1 MINQRGGVWTV
12 VLVIL
17 VVIGLI
23 AGVIASSYISAHNYG
38 NTMERQLEAIKTD
51 NRNIYAQYG
60 QKVLEVAQVPDMY
73 IADVVKVTTAALE
86 GRYGPD
92 GSKAVFQWIQ
102 EQNPNVDPSLYRAV
116 QQVIEAGRSDFENGQ
131 RRLIDVRRQYETAL
145 GYFWQGL
152 WLRIAGYPKVNLADF
167 DIVSTDRADEVFRNK
182 KESGPITL
190 RPSASQAVE
199 G

>member
-1 MINQRGGVWTV
+1 
-12 VLVIL
+12 
-17 VVIGLI
+17 
-23 AGVIASSYISAHNYG
+23 
-38 NTMERQLEAIKTD
+38 MERQLEAIKTD

-131 RRLIDVRRQYETAL
+131 RRLIDVRRQYET
-145 GYFWQGL
+145 
-152 WLRIAGYPKVNLADF
+152 
-167 DIVSTDRADEVFRNK
+167 
-182 KESGPITL
+182 
-190 RPSASQAVE
+190 
-199 G
+199 